1 MVRKPASELTAN
13 ETSLLVIAARLISAT
28 KRIEDTLTTSE
39 ELKYMDARID
49 EEIVAIQK
57 IFDTFKSGSKMP
69 QVHPI
74 IQAVGAEWKT
84 ASDAKRRF
92 NWTVLTTSYI
102 TQLCEIVRKE
112 HPEWHASLSSLTL
125 DSYLDGLHPTKLWW
139 LEGHPAAQKT
149 SDAVMNDMPPDP
161 PTAVVIP
168 GPPSPHPPSPPAHSH
183 NTRGKGKRAIN
194 AQVADLP
201 SAPSKPLYALR
212 GTKRRADSDN
222 PEGES
227 DSTTPQKSDLPQ
239 VEVEQASPPQPTQR
253 QRTEASAT
261 IAYEQDRCGPCALA
275 NEVECRAQSN
285 LRSFSCVHCAS
296 KHKVCDNPA
305 PSWSIL
311 LRRAM
316 ELRSSGVGSPAM
328 WEARFDAQ
336 LDAQEQ
342 RMEVMDAV
350 NQDNNEKLAHILLE
364 LQNTCQ
370 DSHNTHLMISRLLN
384 NQGVDVLSIPG
395 VGATPYNCC
404 SASPMTSTSSVGA
417 QMSGLGISDACS
429 TSSFSSMPSDRR
441 RQPSGGSVA
450 SGGHGGSVGR
460 AASVGRLTPSGVS
473 GRSTL
478 AGAVA

>member
-13 ETSLLVIAARLISAT
+13 ETSLLVIAARLMSAT
-28 KRIEDTLTTSE
+28 KRVEDTPTTSK

-69 QVHPI
+69 RVHPI

-102 TQLCEIVRKE
+102 TQLCETVRKE

-125 DSYLDGLHPTKLWW
+125 DSYLDGLHPTRLWW

-149 SDAVMNDMPPDP
+149 SDDDMPPDP

-168 GPPSPHPPSPPAHSH
+168 GPASPHPPSPPAHSH
-183 NTRGKGKRAIN
+183 NTRGKGKRAVN

-201 SAPSKPLYALR
+201 SAPSKPPYALR
-212 GTKRRADSDN
+212 GTKRRADPDN

-227 DSTTPQKSDLPQ
+227 DSTTPQKSDLPR
-239 VEVEQASPPQPTQR
+239 VEVEQASPPRPTQR

-261 IAYEQDRCGPCALA
+261 IAYEQ
-275 NEVECRAQSN
+275 
-285 LRSFSCVHCAS
+285 
-296 KHKVCDNPA
+296 HKVCDNPA
-305 PSWSIL
+305 PSWSIP

-316 ELRSSGVGSPAM
+316 ESRSSGAGSPAM
-328 WEARFDAQ
+328 WEARLDAR

-342 RMEVMDAV
+342 RMEAMDAV
-350 NQDNNEKLAHILLE
+350 NRDNNEKLARILLE
-364 LQNTCQ
+364 LQNTRQ
-370 DSHNTHLMISRLLN
+370 DSHDTRLMISRLLN

-395 VGATPYNCC
+395 IGATPYNRR

-417 QMSGLGISDACS
+417 QMSGLGISDARS
-429 TSSFSSMPSDRR
+429 TSSFSSMPSDHR

-450 SGGHGGSVGR
+450 SGGRGGSVGR

-473 GRSTL
+473 GRSSS

>member
-13 ETSLLVIAARLISAT
+13 ETSLLVIAARLMSAT
-28 KRIEDTLTTSE
+28 KRVEDTPTTSE

-69 QVHPI
+69 RVHPI

-92 NWTVLTTSYI
+92 NWT
-102 TQLCEIVRKE
+102 E

-125 DSYLDGLHPTKLWW
+125 DSYLDGLHPMRLWW
-139 LEGHPAAQKT
+139 LEGHPTAQKT
-149 SDAVMNDMPPDP
+149 SDDDMPPDP

-168 GPPSPHPPSPPAHSH
+168 GPASPHPPSPPAHSH
-183 NTRGKGKRAIN
+183 NTCGKGKRAVN

-201 SAPSKPLYALR
+201 SAPSKPPYALR
-212 GTKRRADSDN
+212 GTKRRADPDN

-227 DSTTPQKSDLPQ
+227 DSTTPQKSDLPR
-239 VEVEQASPPQPTQR
+239 VEVEQASPPRPTQR
-253 QRTEASAT
+253 QCTEASAT

-285 LRSFSCVHCAS
+285 SRSFSCVHCAS

-305 PSWSIL
+305 PSWSIP

-316 ELRSSGVGSPAM
+316 ESRSSGAGSPAM
-328 WEARFDAQ
+328 WEARLDAQ

-342 RMEVMDAV
+342 RMEAMDAV
-350 NQDNNEKLAHILLE
+350 NRDNNEKLARILLE
-364 LQNTCQ
+364 LQNTRQ
-370 DSHNTHLMISRLLN
+370 DSHDTRLMISRLLN

-395 VGATPYNCC
+395 VGATPYNRR

-417 QMSGLGISDACS
+417 QMSGLGISDARS

-450 SGGHGGSVGR
+450 SGGRGGSVGR

-473 GRSTL
+473 GRSSS